1 MIAFLREVS
10 RKLGQCELTHLPRLA
25 IESAKAHRQH
35 QQYALALSRLGA
47 EIQWLAPLPDHAD
60 GVFVEDTALV
70 LAQVAV
76 ILRPGVGS
84 RRGEVA
90 SVAAALEPLRPIEK
104 ILPPACLEGGDILT
118 IERTL
123 YVGVS
128 ARSNAQGRQQLA
140 RAVAPFGYEVRP
152 VAMSGCLHLK
162 SACTFIAPHFIVVN
176 PRWVDAQALG
186 RRVLI
191 EVDEHE
197 PFAANTLTIR
207 GTTLVSAAFP
217 QTQKRLNEAGIA
229 THALDI
235 SELQKA
241 EGALTCSSLLV

>member
-1 MIAFLREVS
+1 MIALVREVS
-10 RKLGQCELTHLPRLA
+10 PQLGQCELTHLPRVA
-25 IESAKAHRQH
+25 IESAKALGQH
-35 QQYALALSRLGA
+35 QQYVRALSGLGA

-60 GVFVEDTALV
+60 GVFVEDTAVV
-70 LAQVAV
+70 LPAVAV
-76 ILRPGVGS
+76 ILRPGVAS

-104 ILPPACLEGGDILT
+104 ILPPACIEGGDILT
-118 IERTL
+118 IDRTL
-123 YVGVS
+123 YVGLS
-128 ARSNAQGRQQLA
+128 ARSNAQGLEQLA
-140 RAVAPFGYEVRP
+140 RTVAPFGYEVRP

-176 PRWVDAQALG
+176 PRWVEPQAFG
-186 RRVLI
+186 RRVVI
-191 EVDEHE
+191 EVDERE
-197 PFAANTLTIR
+197 AFAANTLTIN

-217 QTQKRLNEAGIA
+217 QTQRRLNEAGIA